1 MVTIGGKFVKKAIS
15 GYIDTDGVIHEGE
28 GIPVWVGRKTAFTRL
43 YGWSWMVIAQ
53 EAFAYMAMDKD
64 LTLEPKNVLM
74 YLFGKLDFE
83 NFIQIPQVEIAN
95 DLGMN
100 KQHVNR
106 AIKLLEKK
114 EILIRGPKVGR
125 SSCWRLNPKYG
136 YKGNPNGKVDKD
148 VKNGNLKL
156 IK

>member
-1 MVTIGGKFVKKAIS
+1 MLLGDSVVKKNIA
-15 GYIDTDGVIHEGE
+15 GYVDTDGEFHEGE

-43 YGWSWMVIAQ
+43 YGRSWMVIAQ

-74 YLFGKLDFE
+74 YLFGRLDFE

-95 DLGMN
+95 DLGMK
-100 KQHVNR
+100 KQSVLR

-114 EILIRGPKVGR
+114 EIIMRGPKVGR
-125 SSCWRLNPKYG
+125 SSCWRLNPRYG
-136 YKGNPNGKVDKD
+136 YKGNPNGKVDRD
-148 VKNGNLKL
+148 SKNGNLRL